1 MEVCVSNTKNNIYRR
16 PPAAGG
22 ISNKLVVFLHGY
34 GADGKD
40 LIDLAN
46 PFSMAMPNATFIS
59 PDAPHPCTMSPSG
72 REWFPI
78 DQIPTGAIKASE
90 NLLSLIQDEAKSL
103 NLSFKDVILIGFSQ
117 GAMMSL
123 QCLLINNQQFSAII
137 GYSGALREENVEAA
151 HNQIINGKHNFA
163 NTPVLLIHGEK
174 DEVVP
179 FQSLISSKNLLN
191 NIGFNIQTL
200 SRPNLGHGI
209 DPEGISAGMEL
220 LKIIN

>member
-1 MEVCVSNTKNNIYRR
+1 MSNTKNNIYRR

-90 NLLSLIQDEAKSL
+90 NLISLIQDEAKSL

>member
-1 MEVCVSNTKNNIYRR
+1 VSNTKNNIYRR

-90 NLLSLIQDEAKSL
+90 NLISLIQDEAKSL

-137 GYSGALREENVEAA
+137 GYSGALREENLEAA

-220 LKIIN
+220 LKTIN